1 MKPHIQGT
9 AFPVTEPPCWLPG
22 AQPTWDEGGYGRS
35 QPFETEPAVEVRS
48 THSQACWAL
57 STSGVGNPPGSCGN
71 AGAGAA
77 LQNSGS
83 LSGRC
88 SRIKFPRCSQGSDLK
103 PGGPGPPV
111 PDGATDRSPL
121 AKSDDIGKKLIFL
134 GSRNSR
140 ALKCRTQGKLC
151 ELPQSLSLQVWG
163 RVGEG
168 PWCWVSGA
176 PGQTLK
182 EETAGV
188 GPLLL
193 SCPLLL
199 HRELG
204 RAQARGR
211 DCVIRFLPRFHRQ
224 KN

>member
-1 MKPHIQGT
+1 MAELVPFLSAVGTDNRERRQEVPRTKAASPRRWASCPKMCLPGRHWVKPHIQGT
-9 AFPVTEPPCWLPG
+9 AFPVTELLRWLPG

-77 LQNSGS
+77 WQNSGS

-111 PDGATDRSPL
+111 PDGATDRPPL

-151 ELPQSLSLQVWG
+151 
-163 RVGEG
+163 
-168 PWCWVSGA
+168 
-176 PGQTLK
+176 
-182 EETAGV
+182 
-188 GPLLL
+188 
-193 SCPLLL
+193 
-199 HRELG
+199 
-204 RAQARGR
+204 
-211 DCVIRFLPRFHRQ
+211 
-224 KN
+224 